1 MFLGKEYVYM
11 FVYVR
16 NIFFSNMYSSR
27 YSGNVDFIKL
37 NTFTYLYENYTR
49 FIELQCTQNYGSL
62 SSTSKFMADD
72 FHGQYVMEKVHRL
85 RISGYTH

>member
-1 MFLGKEYVYM
+1 MFLGNEYVYM

-16 NIFFSNMYSSR
+16 NIFFSNMFSSL
-27 YSGNVDFIKL
+27 YSGNIDFIKL

-62 SSTSKFMADD
+62 SSTSKLWPMIFTGSM
-72 FHGQYVMEKVHRL
+72 
-85 RISGYTH
+85 